1 MADYTSPIQ
10 PIEAATNVATRLNEN
25 FDAASPAML
34 YGRDA
39 RTTTGLTWGY
49 IGGRFGGAL
58 ITSGTVTLDAS
69 TTSYLVAA
77 QADGAVSVSD
87 TTTDW
92 DDADNF
98 LRLYK
103 ITTGAAAVTGYE
115 DHRQAI
121 GVTGGGG
128 AIVAADI
135 SDSTTVGRAVITAV
149 DELAA
154 RTAMGAGTSNFSGD
168 YDDLSGAPTLGTAAA
183 LNVAASGNAA
193 AGEVVKGDDTRLTAS
208 LTNPMTDAGDLI
220 VGGASG
226 APTRLGISTNGY
238 VLTLD
243 TGMPVWSPATGGSF
257 TGGALTSALN
267 EAKGADIA
275 RATTTNIGAA
285 TGNFVHLTGTTTVT
299 GLGTVQAGTRRVV
312 RFAGAGT
319 LTHNATS
326 LILPGAANI
335 TTAANDCA
343 IFVSEGSGN
352 WRCVAYTK
360 ANGQSVIVPAATV
373 TGFAPSLATSSPN
386 NTINASRLLASGGTT
401 NQDFVLQAKGTGAI
415 LAQLPDG
422 TGAGGNK
429 RGTFAVDFQLS
440 RSLAAQVASGPYSF
454 LGGGLNNS
462 ATGESS
468 GVVAGGGNS
477 ATAYGA
483 VVAGGSENDANGANS
498 FIGGGAGATTRG
510 IFAAH
515 AHAGGGV
522 WGPGTSQTCVYVVS
536 TNTGGA
542 TEGTLSISG
551 TVGPTQSI
559 VLPDVGAYCF
569 EAQIVARKYGTE
581 AVAGFKV
588 VGCIKRQF
596 GAASTAIVG
605 TPAVTVVS
613 ADTDA
618 LTWSVSAVANTTDG
632 SLEFK
637 VTGAAASSIRWVGR
651 VVTTELV
658 GAA

>member
-1 MADYTSPIQ
+1 MADQTSPIQ
-10 PIEAATNVATRLNEN
+10 PIEAATNAATRLNEN

-34 YGRDA
+34 YARDA

-49 IGGRFGGAL
+49 VGGRFGSAL

-69 TTSYLVAA
+69 TTNYLVAA

-87 TTTDW
+87 TITDW
-92 DDADNF
+92 DDAANF

-103 ITTGAAAVTGYE
+103 ITTGVSAVTGYE

-121 GVTGGGG
+121 G
-128 AIVAADI
+128 
-135 SDSTTVGRAVITAV
+135 
-149 DELAA
+149 
-154 RTAMGAGTSNFSGD
+154 GAGA
-168 YDDLSGAPTLGTAAA
+168 GADGPPGPAGPTGATGATGAT
-183 LNVAASGNAA
+183 GPEGPTGPTGP
-193 AGEVVKGDDTRLTAS
+193 AGPTGPKGDTGDTGPTGPAGMA
-208 LTNPMTDAGDLI
+208 NPMTTAGDI
-220 VGGASG
+220 IIGGASG

-238 VLTLD
+238 VLTMD
-243 TGMPVWSPATGGSF
+243 TDMPVWSPATGGSF

-454 LGGGLNNS
+454 LGAGLNNS
-462 ATGESS
+462 ATGDGS
-468 GVVAGGGNS
+468 GVVAGLNNS
-477 ATAYGA
+477 ATGPGA
-483 VVAGGSENDANGANS
+483 VVAGGSENNASGINS
-498 FIGGGAGATTRG
+498 FIGGGSGATTRG

-605 TPAVTVVS
+605 TPAVTVLS

>member
-1 MADYTSPIQ
+1 MSYGRFKFRRDTAANWTTANPVLAAGEIALETDTSPYRVKIGNGSTAWVSL
-10 PIEAATNVATRLNEN
+10 PYWTVA
-25 FDAASPAML
+25 
-34 YGRDA
+34 
-39 RTTTGLTWGY
+39 
-49 IGGRFGGAL
+49 
-58 ITSGTVTLDAS
+58 
-69 TTSYLVAA
+69 
-77 QADGAVSVSD
+77 
-87 TTTDW
+87 
-92 DDADNF
+92 
-98 LRLYK
+98 
-103 ITTGAAAVTGYE
+103 
-115 DHRQAI
+115 
-121 GVTGGGG
+121 
-128 AIVAADI
+128 AADI
-135 SDSTTVGRAVITAV
+135 TDSTTVGRAVLTAANAA
-149 DELAA
+149 AA
-154 RTAMGAGTSNFSGD
+154 RTAIGAGTGNGSSNFSGD

-208 LTNPMTDAGDLI
+208 LTNPMTTAGDLI

-238 VLTLD
+238 VLTMD

-360 ANGQSVIVPAATV
+360 ANGQAVVVAGAAI
-373 TGFAPSLATSSPN
+373 TGFTASLNTSSPN
-386 NTINASRLLASGGTT
+386 NTVNASRLLASGGTVD
-401 NQDFVLQAKGTGAI
+401 QDFVLQAKGTGAI
-415 LAQLPDG
+415 LADLPDG